1 MYQTQKT
8 IFHTDLELQRIL
20 KKGFTPMDYSTL
32 NEYFNVAA
40 GEETD
45 DDMYPEVKYIA
56 IGRGGHRGRLDAS
69 GLTLIDILQHDATD
83 AVLYEH
89 IPFIV
94 REVDND
100 LSIEERNRYGMRVLV
115 ERNGINYFAYYL
127 KAVDLTQSF
136 AKVQTITPDE
146 EGGVQFETY
155 QPTPAQLSP
164 TPLTLSNVEQNLSNG
179 KHLTVSSDINIT
191 LTATDIDEIIQAVII
206 MYGDVSYAT
215 ISEIATVTA
224 IPKTI
229 NSTLGDINATYVE
242 AIHAQIANHIPA
254 NYGLQ
259 FSSTGIDAIYT
270 MEHTCPHLR

>member
-1 MYQTQKT
+1 
-8 IFHTDLELQRIL
+8 
-20 KKGFTPMDYSTL
+20 MDYSTL
-32 NEYFNVAA
+32 NEYFNIATN
-40 GEETD
+40 EEVED
-45 DDMYPEVKYIA
+45 DVYPEVKYIA
-56 IGRGGHRGRLDAS
+56 IGRGGHRGRLDAT
-69 GLTLIDILQHDATD
+69 GLTLIDILQHNATD

-100 LSIEERNRYGMRVLV
+100 LSIEERGNYGMRVLV
-115 ERNGINYFAYYL
+115 ERNGVNYFAYYL
-127 KAVDLTQSF
+127 KAVDLAQSF
-136 AKVQTITPDE
+136 AKVQTITPNDD
-146 EGGVQFETY
+146 GDVDFETY
-155 QPTPAQLSP
+155 EPTPAQLSP
-164 TPLTLSNVEQNLSNG
+164 TPLTLTNVEQNLSNG

-191 LTATDIDEIIQAVII
+191 LSAADIDEIIQGVII
-206 MYGDVSYAT
+206 LYGDVSYAT

-224 IPKTI
+224 LTKTI
-229 NSTLGDINATYVE
+229 NTTLGDVSATYVE